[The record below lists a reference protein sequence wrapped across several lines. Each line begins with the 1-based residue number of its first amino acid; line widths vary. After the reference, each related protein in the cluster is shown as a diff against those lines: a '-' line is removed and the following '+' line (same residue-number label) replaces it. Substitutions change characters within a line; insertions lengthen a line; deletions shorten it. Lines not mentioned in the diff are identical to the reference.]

1 MRRSAAALCALA
13 LLALTACHAEEDGGR
28 LAALREKYAAGMAYT
43 ATAAVTIHGETEE
56 LSYTLR
62 FDADG
67 GETRVTVLEP
77 ALLAGVT
84 ACLSGD
90 SLALEYDGL
99 VLDAGGAIGGVNAV
113 SCVPLALR
121 AVGEGWLLDESTE
134 TIGRGGEDVRALR
147 ACFEAETDGET
158 RRCTVWFGESDA
170 PLRAR
175 IEENEKITADM
186 EFTSFAF
193 CDTMTSGAGG

>member
-1 MRRSAAALCALA
+1 MRRAAAALCALA
-13 LLALTACHAEEDGGR
+13 LLMLTACHAEEDGGR
-28 LAALREKYAAGMAYT
+28 LAALREKYAADMAYT
-43 ATAAVTIHGETEE
+43 ATAKVTIHGGTEE

-67 GETRVTVLEP
+67 AQTRVTVLEP

-90 SLALEYDGL
+90 SLTLEYDGL
-99 VLDAGGAIGGVNAV
+99 VLDAGGAIDGVNAV
-113 SCVPLALR
+113 RCVPLALR
-121 AVGEGWLLDESTE
+121 AVGEGWPVEESAE
-134 TIGRGGEDVRALR
+134 TIGRDGEDIRALR
-147 ACFEAETDGET
+147 ACFEAEMGGET
-158 RRCTVWFGESDA
+158 RRYTVWFGESDA
-170 PLRAR
+170 LLHAR